1 MAEAEPD
8 FFSDPE
14 VIDHPI
20 EYFNAMRTKCP
31 VAKEPYQGALMV
43 TGYEEAMELLNV
55 KDGTWSASVNV
66 LGPLAVNFEPH
77 GDDISAQLDAARAT
91 MPWSDHLACYDGD
104 KHTTHRDI
112 MTRLLTYKRFKQNED
127 YLYGLADTLIDK
139 FIARGECEV
148 MREYAHATTTYAI
161 SDLLGIPEEDRPVL
175 LEAIGAPPSQL
186 DGDAEMKVGTDPLV
200 GMKPLFDGYFRD
212 RLENPGSDLM
222 SELSQAVFRD
232 GRTLPFET
240 MSLMARFLFG
250 AGQDT
255 TSRLIAMAMLILAND
270 KPLQDRLRAEPGRIP
285 DFLEEVL
292 RYDPPVKVGYRLAVK
307 NTELAGQQVPAGTVA
322 TVCLTGANHDPRH
335 FDNPEK
341 FDIDRPNARDHM
353 AFSRGLHACPGAP
366 LARMESRIAIE
377 RILAR
382 TSDIRL
388 SEERHG
394 PPEARH
400 YRFEQTFSFR
410 SLGDLYIEFTPA

>member
-20 EYFNAMRTKCP
+20 EYFNAMRAKCP

-43 TGYEEAMELLNV
+43 TGYEESMALLNV

-77 GDDISAQLDAARAT
+77 GDDISDQLDAARAT

-112 MTRLLTYKRFKQNED
+112 MTRLLTYKRFKQNEE

-186 DGDAEMKVGTDPLV
+186 DGDAEMKVGTDPLI

-232 GRTLPFET
+232 GRALPFET

-270 KPLQDRLRAEPGRIP
+270 KSLQDRLRTEPNRIP

-292 RYDPPVKVGYRLAVK
+292 RYDPPVKVGYRLAVR
-307 NTELAGQQVPAGTVA
+307 NTELAGQEVPAGTVA

-341 FDIDRPNARDHM
+341 FDIDRPNNRDHM

-394 PPEARH
+394 PSDARH

-410 SLGDLYIEFTPA
+410 SLSDLYIEFTPV